1 MLKPLHTIWLTGL
14 TLFAL
19 LLSSVSASASLNMP
33 LKNRGDS
40 LTVSSLSH
48 DEHLKCLSSQLESIT
63 TETDCHDLTN
73 DINPEHQCYPS
84 SCAASA
90 LLISQVI
97 ITNYQTSQRIP
108 FFRETAEYVNS
119 VTGNLYHPPI
129 V

>member
-1 MLKPLHTIWLTGL
+1 MLKPSHTIWLTGL

-19 LLSSVSASASLNMP
+19 LFSSVSASASFNIP

-40 LTVSSLSH
+40 LTVSFLSH
-48 DEHLKCLSSQLESIT
+48 YEHLKCLSSQLESIT
-63 TETDCHDLTN
+63 TETDCHDSTN
-73 DINPEHQCYPS
+73 DMNPEHPCYSS

-97 ITNYQTSQRIP
+97 ITNYRIPQRIP
-108 FFRETAEYVNS
+108 FFKETSEYVNS
-119 VTGNLYHPPI
+119 VTGTLNHPPI